1 MTGSSSIEYRSAY
14 VAEATAGTT
23 PAMTPGFRYLQFSP
37 HLQMNTRH
45 NEQYQMHANGRR
57 TGVTRSGRSISGSS
71 GPVGWVYEEYDA
83 FIASLL
89 QSSWHATNDVIGDG
103 IDQSTFTFEERIP
116 PGQGAGGPTIMRY
129 RGVEVVGGSLTLESG
144 ADAMWNFDFVG
155 MASDEATNTAL
166 TGATYTS
173 PTYGTDTRV
182 LGSGADVASVNI
194 GGLAVT
200 AMSLTLNFT
209 YAGRE
214 EQPEIGNDDVH
225 GITRGAFRP
234 TISATLYVSTDLGQV
249 YNMSRLNT
257 SKFPVTIMIGTGA
270 TDETYRIFFPA
281 CSFVTPVLEVN
292 ESGPAFQ
299 QVEILPEFNGSR
311 TVQFTRDL

>member
-1 MTGSSSIEYRSAY
+1 MPGSSSIEYRSAY
-14 VAEATAGTT
+14 VAEASPGVT
-23 PAMTPGFRYLQFSP
+23 PAMTPGFRNLQFSP

-71 GPVGWVYEEYDA
+71 DPVGWVYQEYDP

-89 QSSWHATNDVIGDG
+89 QSSWHATNDNIGDG

-116 PGQGAGGPTIMRY
+116 SGQGAGGPTIMRY

-155 MASDEATNTAL
+155 MSSDEASNIAL
-166 TGATYTS
+166 TGATYTN
-173 PTYGTDTRV
+173 PTYGADTRV
-182 LGSGADVASVNI
+182 LGTGGDITILNI
-194 GGLAVT
+194 GGLSVT
-200 AMSLTLNFT
+200 AMSLTVNFT

-234 TISATLYVSTDLGQV
+234 TISATLYVSADLRQV
-249 YNMSRLNT
+249 YNMARSNGA
-257 SKFPVTIMIGTGA
+257 KFPVTIMIGTGA
-270 TDETYRIFFPA
+270 TDESYRLFFPS
-281 CSFVTPVLEVN
+281 CSFVTPALDVS

-299 QVEILPEFNGSR
+299 QVEILPEYNGVR
-311 TVQFTRDL
+311 TVQITRDV